1 MTTKEFLRLWAVP
14 EDIRRRKA
22 RAEKLRQ
29 MIEQAPTVQEA
40 VKSSIDA
47 GNATILGHA
56 IVRGTEDTA
65 AYRAQVAEL
74 ERQIEEKN
82 QAYMAAYPEA
92 VRQIEAVE
100 DPGLRVALHLACL
113 EGYSWDE
120 VAARLGHG
128 TAESWRKAVIR
139 GIEAIEEK

>member
-29 MIEQAPTVQEA
+29 MIEQAPSVQET
-40 VKSSIDA
+40 VKSSMGA

-56 IVRGTEDTA
+56 VVRGAEDMTGYKA
-65 AYRAQVAEL
+65 AVEVL
-74 ERQIEEKN
+74 EKQIEEKN
-82 QAYMAAYPEA
+82 KVYMKAFPEA

-100 DPGLRVALHLACL
+100 DPGLRVALHLVCL
-113 EGYSWDE
+113 EGCSWDE
-120 VAARLGHG
+120 VAAKLGRG

-139 GIEAIEEK
+139 AIEGKN